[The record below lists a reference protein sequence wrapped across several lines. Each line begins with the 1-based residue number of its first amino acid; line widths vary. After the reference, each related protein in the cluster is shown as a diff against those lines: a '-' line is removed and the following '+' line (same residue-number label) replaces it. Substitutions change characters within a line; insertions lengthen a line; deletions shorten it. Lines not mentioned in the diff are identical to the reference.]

1 MDEKIILIV
10 GDSGAGK
17 DTLLKALRNEFS
29 NINFVRRYITREAD
43 SHENN
48 YFLETSAFTVLQTQ
62 GFFISSW
69 YAHGNSYGI
78 SRSSI
83 KKGVNIISIS
93 RSRIKDFESSYEKV
107 FTINITVSKEVLRKR
122 LEKRARES
130 KEEIDKRLER
140 NYPKLE
146 CKKLINF
153 DNSLPLEQ
161 SIEKF
166 KELIKSLCEI

>member
-17 DTLLKALRNEFS
+17 DTLLKSLRNEFS

-62 GFFISSW
+62 GFFISSR
-69 YAHGNSYGI
+69 YAHG
-78 SRSSI
+78 
-83 KKGVNIISIS
+83 K
-93 RSRIKDFESSYEKV
+93 SYENV
-107 FTINITVSKEVLRKR
+107 FTINITVSKEILKER
-122 LEKRARES
+122 LENRKRES
-130 KEEIDKRLER
+130 KKEIEKRLER
-140 NYPKLE
+140 NYLKLE
-146 CKKLINF
+146 CKKLITF
-153 DNSLPLEQ
+153 DNSLALEQ
-161 SIEKF
+161 SKEKF

>member
-83 KKGVNIISIS
+83 KNGINIISIS

-140 NYPKLE
+140 NYLKLE